1 MASST
6 TRTVPHLPQPQGQ
19 PTIVVHLSARDQ
31 FAALATSSHS
41 RCGARSP
48 ARLMTSQPALLI
60 QLPNSGRSWPPSQ
73 STASSVSVFEWDHDG
88 VLHYE
93 AMSVAPIRDTLLT
106 NIAPESSNNK
116 HGVGTG
122 MVVNGVCEMVFS
134 IAASSFLLR
143 VPSVVTD
150 DGEGGNKGSELL
162 IHKEGAFD
170 VGSANCKWMVHSCM
184 GLRGFRLVRL
194 SDCSAKRIPVS
205 ESGERMRAL
214 YDNQLVSVFFNKSN
228 EDEAVMVVEGFTMV
242 AVDLAESFLTGFAR
256 VLSETSWGIRKPS
269 MYSAIEN
276 VLVFNNGTHSGNR
289 LLITLLRRKVIVR
302 EEGTA
307 SWGSIISKNVL
318 RLSQLDDTMF
328 CVSLTAEYQLWDSTN
343 IQAGPIPISC
353 DHRDGAQPFVT
364 AERGFLFHHQIR
376 QKGTEIHVT
385 GASTGVLLMHLTN
398 LPPHSKV
405 AVSSFENGKAEL

>member
-6 TRTVPHLPQPQGQ
+6 TRTVPHLPQPQRQGQ

-60 QLPNSGRSWPPSQ
+60 QLWDLLTAATTRATSTIGVTVTSLDVDSLRNRHIILTSFCVSNLLGTICSRPNSGRSWPPSQ
-73 STASSVSVFEWDHDG
+73 STASSPVSVFEWDHDG
-88 VLHYE
+88 VFHYE

-134 IAASSFLLR
+134 IAESSFWLR
-143 VPSVVTD
+143 VPYVVTD

-162 IHKEGAFD
+162 IHKGAFD
-170 VGSANCKWMVHSCM
+170 VGSANSKWMVHSCM
-184 GLRGFRLVRL
+184 GFRGFRLVRL
-194 SDCSAKRIPVS
+194 SDCSAKRIPVA

-214 YDNQLVSVFFNKSN
+214 YDNPLVSVFFNKSN

-242 AVDLAESFLTGFAR
+242 AVDLSESFLSGFAR
-256 VLSETSWGIRKPS
+256 VL
-269 MYSAIEN
+269 MA
-276 VLVFNNGTHSGNR
+276 
-289 LLITLLRRKVIVR
+289 
-302 EEGTA
+302 
-307 SWGSIISKNVL
+307 
-318 RLSQLDDTMF
+318 
-328 CVSLTAEYQLWDSTN
+328 
-343 IQAGPIPISC
+343 
-353 DHRDGAQPFVT
+353 
-364 AERGFLFHHQIR
+364 
-376 QKGTEIHVT
+376 T
-385 GASTGVLLMHLTN
+385 GC
-398 LPPHSKV
+398 
-405 AVSSFENGKAEL
+405 